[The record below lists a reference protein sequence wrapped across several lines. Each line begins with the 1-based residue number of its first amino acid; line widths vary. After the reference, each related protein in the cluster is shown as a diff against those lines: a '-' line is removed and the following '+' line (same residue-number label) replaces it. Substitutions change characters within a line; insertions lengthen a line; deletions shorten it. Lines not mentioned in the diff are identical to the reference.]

1 MLRRPRAE
9 CQGRHGSGDVRRG
22 SKCSAEPMRSMAS
35 SAPMA
40 SVVEARARV
49 KPVPVPPYE
58 KSRWTRRRNPPT

>member
-22 SKCSAEPMRSMAS
+22 SQCSAEPTRSMAS

-40 SVVEARARV
+40 SVVEARTRWSL
-49 KPVPVPPYE
+49 
-58 KSRWTRRRNPPT
+58 SRSRRTRDRGEL

>member
-22 SKCSAEPMRSMAS
+22 SKCSAEPTRSMAS

-49 KPVPVPPYE
+49 
-58 KSRWTRRRNPPT
+58 